1 MNKTFAVIL
10 CIMALAAAA
19 FGQGRRE
26 QMFGLNVPVDDR
38 WF

>member
-1 MNKTFAVIL
+1 MNKAIVVIL
-10 CIMALAAAA
+10 CVMALAAAA

-26 QMFGLNVPVDDR
+26 QMFGLNVPADDR